1 MSKPTVKCSKCQ
13 VDLKPQRD
21 NVCEDCHARAF
32 SKEVKN
38 VKILIMGEELNRQTR
53 LAEELEHQNF
63 ELRYLLWLNHGH
75 KPSTYREGEFWCAD
89 CKLNYKTAP
98 FKAIIKREGVKS

>member
-13 VDLKPQRD
+13 VDLKPKRD

-32 SKEVKN
+32 GKAAMNIKV
-38 VKILIMGEELNRQTR
+38 LAMGKELNEQTR
-53 LAEELEHQNF
+53 LAEELKHQNL
-63 ELRYLLWLNHGH
+63 EIRYLLWLNHGH
-75 KPSTYREGEFWCAD
+75 KPSTYRENEYWCAD
-89 CKLNYKTAP
+89 CKLDYKTAP